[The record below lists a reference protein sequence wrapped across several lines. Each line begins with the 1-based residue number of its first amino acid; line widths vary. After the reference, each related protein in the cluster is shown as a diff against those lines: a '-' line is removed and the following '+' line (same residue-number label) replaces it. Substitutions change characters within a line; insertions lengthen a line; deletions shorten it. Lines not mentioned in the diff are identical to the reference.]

1 MSDPEP
7 SVAACSSPPSTAQAS
22 ESAAAAAAALNYAFL
37 VHSQKTLTQNLPPRV
52 DNKLL
57 ARQKRRRT
65 SPEDHA
71 ILEAEYQHNPKPD
84 KAARGDI
91 VKRVSLGEK
100 EVQIWFQNRRQN
112 DRRKSKPL
120 QPHELLA
127 PRSTAADASKNSSS
141 DDNLNVEPGSSS
153 GTDQYEDSGN
163 EQNPTDRSPNIG
175 SSERD
180 IGHGDKDEI
189 EQLRPN
195 SQTIVESSEAHEYSQ
210 QVVDEMAPKP
220 ESTIQ
225 TQQSLEAEE
234 LPPNSAKRKR
244 SVSELREGQPVV
256 QQPITPSGVSDARSP
271 PSLRISLSFDGE
283 AMVRKEGELTP
294 SPPKGRNALRIAMSS
309 DGKAVIR
316 AEGEPS
322 PSKNRISM
330 FSTRKPRFPSLRRS
344 NSAVVLGTPRGSA
357 EREGLFGRSRDPRNW
372 ESFFDTDARSA
383 LSTPSSS
390 QSAPNSNSPGDF
402 RPGAPRSLTRSVSAR
417 HRNSMTSIQ
426 SEYLNTPIPQTLRE
440 KRRKISRTVSSLG
453 RLESSQNIASNRT
466 ALVPAMNS
474 KLAPSNAKNDDPD
487 LQCGDSDKENW
498 IPGTRVSHIRRRA
511 ASHHHSQRPVLRDSK
526 GRDGKAN
533 KGLLAAG
540 KRSRLSQASQR
551 KASGGNGKAA
561 PEMDADVSA
570 FMAGGGSASQE
581 EDLDCIQGLLS
592 LSQGAWR

>member
-7 SVAACSSPPSTAQAS
+7 SVAARSSSPATAQAP
-22 ESAAAAAAALNYAFL
+22 ESAAAAALNYAFL

-71 ILEAEYQHNPKPD
+71 ILESEYQLNPKPD
-84 KAARGDI
+84 KAARTNI
-91 VKRVSLGEK
+91 VQRVSLGEK

-127 PRSTAADASKNSSS
+127 PRSGGTDASKNIPS
-141 DDNLNVEPGSSS
+141 DEVLPAEPGSSS
-153 GTDQYEDSGN
+153 GTEQSEESGSEKHSMEQLVGTDSV
-163 EQNPTDRSPNIG
+163 EADVPPA
-175 SSERD
+175 ERD
-180 IGHGDKDEI
+180 EA
-189 EQLRPN
+189 EQLGPD
-195 SQTIVESSEAHEYSQ
+195 SQTSVESSEVPDNSQPISETTEPDPEPTQIHEAIVS
-210 QVVDEMAPKP
+210 E
-220 ESTIQ
+220 ESFP
-225 TQQSLEAEE
+225 S
-234 LPPNSAKRKR
+234 SAKRKR
-244 SVSELREGQPVV
+244 SISELRECQPAV
-256 QQPITPSGVSDARSP
+256 QQPVTPGAVPDAKSP

-283 AMVRKEGELTP
+283 AMVRKDTELTP

-322 PSKNRISM
+322 PSKNRVSM
-330 FSTRKPRFPSLRRS
+330 FSARKPRSAGLRRS
-344 NSAVVLGTPRGSA
+344 NSAVVHGTPRGPA
-357 EREGLFGRSRDPRNW
+357 EKERLFGRSRDPRNW

-390 QSAPNSNSPGDF
+390 QIAPNSGSPGMF
-402 RPGAPRSLTRSVSAR
+402 RPGAPRSLTRSLSAR
-417 HRNSMTSIQ
+417 HRNMLTSTPTS
-426 SEYLNTPIPQTLRE
+426 SEYLNTPVPNAARE

-453 RLESSQNIASNRT
+453 RLESGHSLLNRT
-466 ALVPAMNS
+466 ASGPVRQP
-474 KLAPSNAKNDDPD
+474 KLLPKMAKDAGDAD
-487 LQCGDSDKENW
+487 MHGGDSDKENW
-498 IPGTRVSHIRRRA
+498 VPGTRASHIRRRA
-511 ASHHHSQRPVLRDSK
+511 ASHHQSQRPALGESK

-533 KGLLAAG
+533 KDLMATGR
-540 KRSRLSQASQR
+540 RSRLSQASQR
-551 KASGGNGKAA
+551 KVSGGKDV
-561 PEMDADVSA
+561 PEVDADVSA